1 MHMQKAD
8 LDHVLEKAV
17 ADALGVRLAPRRNSR
32 TPRPRHIAKAPKRSM
47 KTVARELH
55 PA

>member
-17 ADALGVRLAPRRNSR
+17 ADALGVRMAPRRQAR
-32 TPRPRHIAKAPKRSM
+32 PPRPRQVAKAPKR
-47 KTVARELH
+47 TRTIARELH